1 MIDHGGWS
9 LAAHQWLA
17 LGASEAYAYVT
28 DDGQGVVRWG
38 VAGDRRRARALCALE
53 RSAGDVCGALDL
65 MEEERRTTALCELAR
80 ALHRLADEGITVTV
94 DALER
99 RLSEVA

>member
-17 LGASEAYAYVT
+17 LGASEAYAYAN
-28 DDGQGVVRWG
+28 GGGVVRWG
-38 VAGDRRRARALCALE
+38 VAGDPRRARALCALE

-65 MEEERRTTALCELAR
+65 LEEERRTTALCELAR
-80 ALHRLADEGITVTV
+80 ALHRLADECITVTV